1 MKYTREL
8 TFRRKTFS
16 LRDAVPRYV
25 DDDDDDNNDD
35 GMFSTCFPPVFS
47 SFIPFVA
54 SDASVDL
61 RHFLFLF
68 HLTLHSLRRVAVRDR
83 TPFSTHRRAF
93 ATPIKKPRKR
103 RRPTNESYS
112 NYNFPPFSLFIQKME
127 ISYVCDSAIS
137 RFGLCRRFRPQ
148 RITQKYISI

>member
-16 LRDAVPRYV
+16 LRDAMARYV
-25 DDDDDDNNDD
+25 DDDDVDNNNDC
-35 GMFSTCFPPVFS
+35 MFPTYFPPVFS

-68 HLTLHSLRRVAVRDR
+68 QLTLHSLEGLLYAIA
-83 TPFSTHRRAF
+83 HRSQLIA
-93 ATPIKKPRKR
+93 
-103 RRPTNESYS
+103 EH
-112 NYNFPPFSLFIQKME
+112 
-127 ISYVCDSAIS
+127 S
-137 RFGLCRRFRPQ
+137 RHR
-148 RITQKYISI
+148 